1 MRLQVCNIFEN
12 KSIYSNS
19 FDQENKN
26 FQIIIIKY
34 MVYQSI
40 LKINKCISHH
50 SLIEIKERLISITA
64 SSKSR
69 QLNYNDNIHCQ
80 KIVSQY

>member
-1 MRLQVCNIFEN
+1 
-12 KSIYSNS
+12 
-19 FDQENKN
+19 
-26 FQIIIIKY
+26 

-64 SSKSR
+64 SSKNK

-80 KIVSQY
+80 KIVSQYWQNVD

>member
-1 MRLQVCNIFEN
+1 
-12 KSIYSNS
+12 
-19 FDQENKN
+19 
-26 FQIIIIKY
+26 

-50 SLIEIKERLISITA
+50 SLIEIKERFISITA